1 MCTLSGPPHT
11 TWSLSPFSP
20 ITRDLA
26 YFSSCIILTFLN
38 IFFVLLL
45 YLCST
50 RTVNISFMTIKYFI
64 FRWTRI
70 ISCDL
75 NSILMHAAKVLI
87 YYMFIIKG
95 NCSISG
101 RFALHTL
108 LANAL
113 DARFRNIT
121 SSCDLTI
128 WSVEL
133 FSQDS
138 SKCSLLF
145 RDVSLSRYHNSIF
158 ETIKVKLCHHRQPL
172 ITFFRISTLIF
183 RMLLAS
189 AWIRGYILGALLW
202 TQY

>member
-1 MCTLSGPPHT
+1 MCTLSGPPT
-11 TWSLSPFSP
+11 TWSLRPFSP

-26 YFSSCIILTFLN
+26 CFSSCIILTFLN

-45 YLCST
+45 YLCSIY
-50 RTVNISFMTIKYFI
+50 TVNISLMTIKYFI
-64 FRWTRI
+64 FRWART
-70 ISCDL
+70 ISCHL
-75 NSILMHAAKVLI
+75 NSMLMHAAKGLI
-87 YYMFIIKG
+87 YYIFIIKG

-101 RFALHTL
+101 RFALDTL

-121 SSCDLTI
+121 SSCDLTM
-128 WSVEL
+128 WPVEL
-133 FSQDS
+133 FSQDI

-145 RDVSLSRYHNSIF
+145 RDINLSRYHTSIY

-189 AWIRGYILGALLW
+189 AWIHVFL
-202 TQY
+202 

>member
-50 RTVNISFMTIKYFI
+50 HTVNISFMTIKYFI

-121 SSCDLTI
+121 SSCDLRYDQLSSFRKI
-128 WSVEL
+128 VASVL
-133 FSQDS
+133 FFPRCQ
-138 SKCSLLF
+138 L
-145 RDVSLSRYHNSIF
+145 VSLSQ
-158 ETIKVKLCHHRQPL
+158 LDL
-172 ITFFRISTLIF
+172 
-183 RMLLAS
+183 
-189 AWIRGYILGALLW
+189 
-202 TQY
+202 